1 MNNLNKKLSVGIIMD
16 GNRRWAKEKN
26 LSTML
31 GHKAGYEKIKDVL
44 DWADELNISHLAIY
58 AFSTENWKREDV
70 EVTYL
75 MNIFREATETYFK
88 DLGKDRTVKFIG
100 NLEMLPEDL
109 KSYCKKVNQEKE
121 IDGKCVLIVALSY
134 GGRDE
139 IVRAI
144 KKVEDFSKLDIDM
157 FSNFLDTK
165 NIPDPDIVIRTG
177 GEQRLSGFLT
187 WQSVYSELFFV
198 KKYWPDFS
206 KDDFK
211 GIVDDYIKRNRRF
224 GK

>member
-1 MNNLNKKLSVGIIMD
+1 
-16 GNRRWAKEKN
+16 
-26 LSTML
+26 
-31 GHKAGYEKIKDVL
+31 
-44 DWADELNISHLAIY
+44 
-58 AFSTENWKREDV
+58 
-70 EVTYL
+70 